1 MNSKYNKKI
10 PKLLLERILTNS
22 LKKSN
27 KDYNKEIK
35 NIETIE
41 DVMSQ
46 LIFIEYQSDS
56 ITFKKDDFSAS
67 FKTVHKNKKDDC
79 DGGVIYSAGAL
90 LDDGFPPYELILYEE
105 NKKKKKE

>member
-56 ITFKKDDFSAS
+56 ITFKKDD
-67 FKTVHKNKKDDC
+67 
-79 DGGVIYSAGAL
+79 
-90 LDDGFPPYELILYEE
+90 
-105 NKKKKKE
+105 